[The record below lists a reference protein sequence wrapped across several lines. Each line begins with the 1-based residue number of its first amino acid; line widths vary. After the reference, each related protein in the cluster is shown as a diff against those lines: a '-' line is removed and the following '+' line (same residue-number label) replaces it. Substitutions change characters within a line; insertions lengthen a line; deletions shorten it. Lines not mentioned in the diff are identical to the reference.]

1 MLMSLLP
8 GLRQLRAPVS
18 AGVIWLLVLWF
29 AVGDGLL
36 ASPHRAPLINS
47 VLDLSRLLGRPVSL
61 GLLTVSTYVIGVL
74 SGEASDWLNRAA
86 GALAHIFRIPTG
98 LIPARRPDRLGEF
111 LLMTYFMDVFSE
123 RLAKEV
129 VLQHLLAA
137 EWVSR
142 READSGAGNGSPSGE
157 LPRSHPLS
165 SATSIEEVVTMVGTE
180 PLARRE
186 IIDYVVDLE
195 WYARQVTEQR
205 WRLARNV
212 AVAEPEIF
220 NLIDRYFAE
229 ADFIRE
235 LIFPLSALGLVIA
248 IRFSLAG
255 IILIAL
261 SLALMQ
267 IVDRPLVEGY
277 GYLYAAI
284 SAGKLDFGELTEWT
298 SARCA

>member
-1 MLMSLLP
+1 VELEELNARLREAAAARDELAAAQLAAQDARIAALAAQVRELRRRLQTPGHQGQGDTLP
-8 GLRQLRAPVS
+8 GPP
-18 AGVIWLLVLWF
+18 
-29 AVGDGLL
+29 AV
-36 ASPHRAPLINS
+36 
-47 VLDLSRLLGRPVSL
+47 
-61 GLLTVSTYVIGVL
+61 
-74 SGEASDWLNRAA
+74 
-86 GALAHIFRIPTG
+86 
-98 LIPARRPDRLGEF
+98 
-111 LLMTYFMDVFSE
+111 
-123 RLAKEV
+123 
-129 VLQHLLAA
+129 QH
-137 EWVSR
+137 
-142 READSGAGNGSPSGE
+142 
-157 LPRSHPLS
+157 
-165 SATSIEEVVTMVGTE
+165 
-180 PLARRE
+180 
-186 IIDYVVDLE
+186 LE

-205 WRLARNV
+205 WRLVRNV

-255 IILIAL
+255 IILIVL

-298 SARCA
+298 SGMLRLKQVVK